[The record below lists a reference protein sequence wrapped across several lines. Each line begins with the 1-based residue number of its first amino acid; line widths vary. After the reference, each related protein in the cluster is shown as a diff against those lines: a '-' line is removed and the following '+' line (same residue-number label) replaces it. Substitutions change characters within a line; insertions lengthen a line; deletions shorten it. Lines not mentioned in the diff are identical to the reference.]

1 MKKQFEEPQIEVV
14 ELQEQDVI
22 CTSGVD
28 SNFTPGNP
36 FGRYDEKEI

>member
-22 CTSGVD
+22 CTSGFD
-28 SNFTPGNP
+28 TEP
-36 FGRYDEKEI
+36 YDKGDFSWS